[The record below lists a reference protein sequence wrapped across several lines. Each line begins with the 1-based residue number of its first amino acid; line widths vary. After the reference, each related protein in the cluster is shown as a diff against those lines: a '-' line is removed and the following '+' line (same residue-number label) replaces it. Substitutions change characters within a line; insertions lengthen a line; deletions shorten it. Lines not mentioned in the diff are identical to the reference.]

1 MEKLN
6 KLNHFISYSFFSQ
19 VVLITGRYL
28 GYLPLCSRNE
38 PVFLASCSP
47 LALPETR
54 EAVAQGATHVF
65 TTVHQ
70 MDMKFI
76 SIDDK

>member
-1 MEKLN
+1 
-6 KLNHFISYSFFSQ
+6 
-19 VVLITGRYL
+19 
-28 GYLPLCSRNE
+28 
-38 PVFLASCSP
+38 